1 MMAQMIMKNRKQTVN
16 TGKMFK
22 WDICEKVMRYV
33 PNLKESFIFYMSTI
47 NLERDRTL
55 DFLKKH
61 MQIGLLKNGLENSM
75 PKQSQR
81 IKNILTFTN
90 YTL

>member
-33 PNLKESFIFYMSTI
+33 LNLKESFIFYMSTI
-47 NLERDRTL
+47 NLESDRTL

-61 MQIGLLKNGLENSM
+61 MQICLLKNGLENSIS
-75 PKQSQR
+75 KQSQR

-90 YTL
+90 FTL

>member
-1 MMAQMIMKNRKQTVN
+1 
-16 TGKMFK
+16 MFK
-22 WDICEKVMRYV
+22 WDICEKSMRYV

-47 NLERDRTL
+47 NLESDRTL

-61 MQIGLLKNGLENSM
+61 MQICLLKNGLENSIS
-75 PKQSQR
+75 KQSQR

-90 YTL
+90 FTL

>member
-1 MMAQMIMKNRKQTVN
+1 MK
-16 TGKMFK
+16 
-22 WDICEKVMRYV
+22 KVMRYV

-61 MQIGLLKNGLENSM
+61 MQIGLLKNGLENSIENSIL
-75 PKQSQR
+75 KQSQR

-90 YTL
+90 FAL

>member
-47 NLERDRTL
+47 NLESDRTL
-55 DFLKKH
+55 DFLNKH
-61 MQIGLLKNGLENSM
+61 MQICLLKMVWKIQFRNNTSVL
-75 PKQSQR
+75 K
-81 IKNILTFTN
+81 I
-90 YTL
+90 Y

>member
-1 MMAQMIMKNRKQTVN
+1 MMAQMIMKNRKQMVN
-16 TGKMFK
+16 TWKMFK
-22 WDICEKVMRYV
+22 WDICEKSMRYV

-61 MQIGLLKNGLENSM
+61 MQIGLLKNGLENSI

-81 IKNILTFTN
+81 IKNLLTFTN

>member
-22 WDICEKVMRYV
+22 WDICEKGYEIC
-33 PNLKESFIFYMSTI
+33 PEPKESFIFYMSTI

>member
-33 PNLKESFIFYMSTI
+33 PNLKESGTYV
-47 NLERDRTL
+47 
-55 DFLKKH
+55 KKYV
-61 MQIGLLKNGLENSM
+61 IC
-75 PKQSQR
+75 PKE
-81 IKNILTFTN
+81 
-90 YTL
+90 